1 MGAATGMGL
10 LFCMLKHLTVCKGF
24 FQPKPPK
31 NANGEYTQEEIDAY
45 VFKCIEENVFVRVKH
60 ASGIGQMWCSEI
72 DMKPDPKG
80 ALNAM
85 KWQADRYE
93 NMGYLTPSMLAVL
106 DTRLDCAVRAGVNS
120 AFGIGSGIGI
130 TSNQPQAQLAHDKFL
145 LERTHFH
152 YK

>member
-1 MGAATGMGL
+1 MGM
-10 LFCMLKHLTVCKGF
+10 LFIMLKHLAVCKGF

-31 NANGEYTQEEIDAY
+31 NANGEYTQEEIDAF
-45 VFKCIEENVFVRVKH
+45 VFKCIQDNVFARVKH
-60 ASGIGQMWCSEI
+60 TSGIGQMWCADI

-85 KWQADRYE
+85 KWQAERYE

-106 DTRLDCAVRAGVNS
+106 DTRLYCAVRAGVNS
-120 AFGIGSGIGI
+120 AFGKGSGIGI
-130 TSNQPQAQLAHDKFL
+130 SSNQPQAILAHDKFL
-145 LERTHFH
+145 VERTLFH

>member
-1 MGAATGMGL
+1 MGM
-10 LFCMLKHLTVCKGF
+10 LFIMLKHLAACKGF

-31 NANGEYTQEEIDAY
+31 NANGEYTQEEIDAF
-45 VFKCIEENVFVRVKH
+45 VFKCIQDNVFARVKH
-60 ASGIGQMWCSEI
+60 TSGIGQMWCADI

-85 KWQADRYE
+85 KWQAERYE

-106 DTRLDCAVRAGVNS
+106 DTRLYCAVRSGVNS
-120 AFGIGSGIGI
+120 AFGKGKTACDGSQIS
-130 TSNQPQAQLAHDKFL
+130 SNQPQAILAHDKFL
-145 LERTHFH
+145 AERTYFH